1 MHRKCLSFS
10 FNEHDHA
17 CLMGISKVEYKEGW
31 TYYERNKKPAKKN
44 GRWLP
49 YPLRLDAYH
58 REQRREEMKTLRLFA
73 ERDKKIRMVK
83 EKKKE
88 LLDKKMKYM
97 EKKRKR
103 LDQEM
108 KVKNFAREQRHKKYS
123 AIKKQRQIDNDAAA
137 EKGKFDEAF
146 HKQTLKNKELLHK
159 RKMEARTKAAVKEK
173 KKKYAANAQK
183 RFEAHMTKVKARG
196 QKEITMKNDVIRG
209 KERKV
214 KEKRQMG
221 AVEMRNDAFK
231 LVLDER
237 KYKSSLNTRGR
248 VKNLK
253 KKNNESKQ
261 KVWKVVDRKN
271 KALAGE
277 LETKRKIKM
286 AKNERKVK
294 LDLAKEKLGKK
305 PPKGQRDI
313 KSNKQPTLPRVK
325 TEKSKALPKR
335 APGAKTTPMDAA
347 RKATS
352 SKPK

>member
-1 MHRKCLSFS
+1 
-10 FNEHDHA
+10 
-17 CLMGISKVEYKEGW
+17 VEYKEGW

-73 ERDKKIRMVK
+73 ERDKKIRIRK

-214 KEKRQMG
+214 KERRQMG

-237 KYKSSLNTRGR
+237 KYKSSLKTNAR
-248 VKNLK
+248 VKKLK
-253 KKNNESKQ
+253 KSNNESKQ
-261 KVWKVVDRKN
+261 KVWKVVDMKN

-294 LDLAKEKLGKK
+294 VDLAKEKLGKK
-305 PPKGQRDI
+305 PPKGQRAPT
-313 KSNKQPTLPRVK
+313 SNKQPTLPRVK
-325 TEKSKALPKR
+325 TQKSKALPKR